1 MDAPIYLD
9 HNATTAQFPEVADA
23 VRETA
28 LRYPANPS
36 SQHELGRQARR
47 VLEDARDQIGQLL
60 GARQE
65 GMAADQ
71 VLFTSGGTEAN
82 NLALLGLT
90 NASLIQNGAPGHL
103 VVSSIEHPC
112 VMDTAFF
119 LQQQGWQI
127 DLAAADANGVVQ
139 ADQFAKLLAPDTCL
153 ASLML
158 ANNETGVL
166 QPVAQLAN
174 LSACR
179 RVLVHTDASQV
190 VGKLP
195 VNFAELDVDALC
207 CAAHKFHGPI
217 GIGALLLRHDVPL
230 KPLLLGGHQQAGLRP
245 GTESVALAVG
255 MQMALKI
262 CHRSFAKQ
270 ISRWEELRDVFEKI
284 LISNVSDAKVIGA
297 QAKRL
302 PNTSNIS
309 FRGFDRQALVMALD
323 QAGVACSTGSACA
336 SGSSE
341 PSPVLVAM
349 GFDEVAING
358 SIRFSLGA
366 TTGHTEMTEAA
377 RRILNVCKRLRHSSN
392 G

>member
-1 MDAPIYLD
+1 
-9 HNATTAQFPEVADA
+9 
-23 VRETA
+23 
-28 LRYPANPS
+28 
-36 SQHELGRQARR
+36 
-47 VLEDARDQIGQLL
+47 
-60 GARQE
+60 
-65 GMAADQ
+65 
-71 VLFTSGGTEAN
+71 
-82 NLALLGLT
+82 
-90 NASLIQNGAPGHL
+90 
-103 VVSSIEHPC
+103 
-112 VMDTAFF
+112 
-119 LQQQGWQI
+119 
-127 DLAAADANGVVQ
+127 
-139 ADQFAKLLAPDTCL
+139 
-153 ASLML
+153 
-158 ANNETGVL
+158 
-166 QPVAQLAN
+166 
-174 LSACR
+174 
-179 RVLVHTDASQV
+179 
-190 VGKLP
+190 
-195 VNFAELDVDALC
+195 
-207 CAAHKFHGPI
+207 
-217 GIGALLLRHDVPL
+217 
-230 KPLLLGGHQQAGLRP
+230 
-245 GTESVALAVG
+245 